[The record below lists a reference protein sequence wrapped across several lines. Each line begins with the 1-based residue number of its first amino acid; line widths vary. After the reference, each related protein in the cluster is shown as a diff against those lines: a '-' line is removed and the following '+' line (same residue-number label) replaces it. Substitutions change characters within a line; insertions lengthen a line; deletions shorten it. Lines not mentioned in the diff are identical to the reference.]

1 MIGKWLEKLR
11 ARRAATAS
19 QGPTLS
25 VDELHRRY
33 RADGIRI
40 LDVRTPEEFRGPLGH
55 IDGAEN
61 VPLAEFNQR
70 IAALMSHRDQP
81 VALVCRTDRRS
92 AQAQSLLLQ
101 AGFRQPLLVL
111 GGMEAWNRQ
120 RLPVVENAKR

>member
-1 MIGKWLEKLR
+1 MIGKWFEKLR
-11 ARRAATAS
+11 ARRAAIAP

-25 VDELHRRY
+25 VDDLHRRY
-33 RADGIRI
+33 RADGIAVI
-40 LDVRTPEEFRGPLGH
+40 DVRTPEEFCGPLGH

-61 VPLAEFNQR
+61 VPLAEFAQR
-70 IAALMSHRDQP
+70 LAALTPYRDRP

-120 RLPVVENAKR
+120 GFPVVAKEKR

>member
-1 MIGKWLEKLR
+1 MIGKWFEKFR
-11 ARRAATAS
+11 ARRAPVAPA
-19 QGPTLS
+19 GPTLS
-25 VDELHRRY
+25 VDDLHRRY
-33 RADGIRI
+33 RADGVRVI
-40 LDVRTPEEFRGPLGH
+40 DVRTPEEFRGPLGH

-61 VPLAEFNQR
+61 VPLAEFAQR
-70 IAALMSHRDQP
+70 LPALAPYRDQP

-120 RLPVVENAKR
+120 GLPVVEAGKR